1 MKKPNKDAFFSEHIA
16 DLEKEIDSVRKRFDQ
31 SKHLIHGLRA
41 IIENNPDPVAGLDKQ
56 LRFFA
61 HSKRYIIDFKLNFTD
76 LIGKQ
81 IQEVFPNIGEDWLHD
96 FEKCLHGA
104 VIGPKKIKVVF
115 ADGNAENIIRK
126 LIPLKAETGSIEGVI
141 VLNQITTRQDQV
153 EAAMIASEGKYR
165 ELVEN
170 INDAIYI
177 VSQRGVVTFV
187 SPVIT
192 QILGF
197 LPEEIIGKNFLQF
210 VHPDDHAYMLGEI
223 PRTRQPF
230 FPLFEC
236 RLIHKDT
243 TERWVRVS
251 NRSIYAKGRLKEMRG
266 VLHDISKEKQAEK
279 ENLRLESLLH
289 QAKRMEAI
297 GTLAG
302 GVAHDLNNILSGVVS
317 YPDLLLL
324 ELPENSPHRPII
336 ETIKKSGE
344 RAAVVVQDLLTLARR
359 GLTGA
364 MAIDMNQLIAE
375 YIDSPET
382 ELLKSTHPNLRIA
395 FDPEDTILP
404 IHGSPVHLKK
414 VLMNLVNNAAEAML
428 NGGSVTIATRN
439 KNLAER
445 LLLSGRM
452 RAGDYVEV
460 TVTDNGVGIGRNDV
474 ERIFEPFY
482 TTKSMGRSGTGLGM
496 AVVWSSVQDHQG
508 YIDIASQVGAG
519 TTITLFFPTTS
530 EKPRTLERRNTA
542 LEDLQGEGEVILVVD
557 DVDEQLE
564 IASNILRKLGYQ
576 VETASSGEAA
586 VTYLKTS
593 VADLVVLDMVMP
605 PGIDGLETFKQITA
619 VNPEQR
625 AIIASGFAE
634 TERVQEA
641 LRSGIDSFVRK
652 PYSLRNF
659 GYAVKSA
666 LSNR

>member
-1 MKKPNKDAFFSEHIA
+1 MKKPAINTSLTERIL
-16 DLEKEIDSVRKRFDQ
+16 DLEKEIEMVREELGQ
-31 SKHLIHGLRA
+31 SRKLIHGLHA
-41 IIENNPDPVAGLDKQ
+41 LIENNTDPVAGLDKD

-61 HSKRYIIDFKLNFTD
+61 HSKRYINDFKLEFAS
-76 LIGKQ
+76 LLGRHVK
-81 IQEVFPNIGEDWLHD
+81 EVFPTMKDSWLEDFD
-96 FEKCLHGA
+96 KCLQGA
-104 VIGPKKIKVVF
+104 VIGPKKIQVVF
-115 ADGNAENIIRK
+115 ADGKTENITRTLVP
-126 LIPLKAETGSIEGVI
+126 LIAETGDVEGII

-153 EAAMIASEGKYR
+153 EAAMIASERKYR

-177 VSQRGVVTFV
+177 VSHKGTVNYV

-230 FPLFEC
+230 LPLFEC

-243 TERWVRVS
+243 SERWVRVS
-251 NRSIYAKGRLKEMRG
+251 NRSIYGKGHLREMRG
-266 VLHDISKEKQAEK
+266 VLHDITKEKEAEK

-324 ELPENSPHRPII
+324 ELPEDSPHRPII

-364 MAIDMNQLIAE
+364 MAIDMNQLIFE
-375 YIDSPET
+375 YINSPET
-382 ELLKSTHPNLRIA
+382 GILESTHPNLTIT
-395 FDPEDTILP
+395 FEPEERVLP
-404 IHGSPVHLKK
+404 INGSPVHLKK
-414 VLMNLVNNAAEAML
+414 VLMNLVYNAAEAMV
-428 NGGSVTIATRN
+428 NGGVVTITARE
-439 KNLAER
+439 KSLAQR
-445 LLLSGRM
+445 FLVSGLM
-452 RAGDYVEV
+452 PTGNYVEV
-460 TVTDNGVGIGRNDV
+460 AVTDNGVGISRNDI

-496 AVVWSSVQDHQG
+496 AVVWSSIQDHKG
-508 YIDIASQVGAG
+508 YIDITSQVGAG
-519 TTITLFFPTTS
+519 TTVTLYFPTTS
-530 EKPRTLERRNTA
+530 AKPRTIERRNAA
-542 LEDLQGEGEVILVVD
+542 LEDLQGKGEVILVVD
-557 DVDEQLE
+557 DVPEQLE
-564 IASNILRKLGYQ
+564 IATNILGKLGYY
-576 VETASSGEAA
+576 VETAASGEDA
-586 VTYLKTS
+586 VTFLKTS
-593 VADLVVLDMVMP
+593 AADLVVLDMVMP

-619 VNPEQR
+619 INPGQR

-641 LRSGIDSFVRK
+641 LKSGIDSFIRK
-652 PYSLRNF
+652 PYSLRNI

-666 LSNR
+666 LR